1 MLPDTGVAGM
11 FLALPPSET
20 QTSAGLSGTDRTLP
34 PGSKVTI
41 SLAPGSLA
49 PGSSAPGTSAPG
61 IASYSFRVGDVADP
75 LAPSRV
81 TLVGR
86 GDRPT
91 FVNTSVHLF
100 NGFDYL
106 FDADKGIVGYKW
118 NGRLSG
124 R

>member
-1 MLPDTGVAGM
+1 V
-11 FLALPPSET
+11 
-20 QTSAGLSGTDRTLP
+20 
-34 PGSKVTI
+34 
-41 SLAPGSLA
+41 
-49 PGSSAPGTSAPG
+49 
-61 IASYSFRVGDVADP
+61 
-75 LAPSRV
+75 PSRL

-106 FDADKGIVGYKW
+106 FDADTGIVGYRW
-118 NGRLSG
+118 NRRITGGPIPARVDPAP